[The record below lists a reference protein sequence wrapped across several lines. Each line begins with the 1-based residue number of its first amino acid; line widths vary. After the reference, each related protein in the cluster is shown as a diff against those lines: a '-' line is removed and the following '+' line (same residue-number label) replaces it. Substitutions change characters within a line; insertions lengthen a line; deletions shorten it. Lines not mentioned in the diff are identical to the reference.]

1 MKKAIP
7 FFLSQAITLFG
18 SQIVAFAIVW
28 YITLETSSG
37 FWVAMFSIC
46 SFVPQFFMSFV
57 GGVWADRHSKKTLI
71 IGADALIALLTL
83 GMVVLLPKF
92 NYGTSLRVALLV
104 LVSLR
109 SIAAGRMS
117 SPLIPLN
124 STEYVR
130 TA

>member
-7 FFLSQAITLFG
+7 FFISQAITLFG

-57 GGVWADRHSKKTLI
+57 GGVWADRHSKKMLI
-71 IGADALIALLTL
+71 IGSDALIALLTL
-83 GMVVLLPKF
+83 GMVLLLPKF
-92 NYGTSLRVALLV
+92 DDGTPLRTALLV

-109 SIAAGRMS
+109 SIATGVQ
-117 SPLIPLN
+117 IPAVN
-124 STEYVR
+124 SAIPR
-130 TA
+130 DCQ

>member
-7 FFLSQAITLFG
+7 FFLSQAITIFG

-57 GGVWADRHSKKTLI
+57 GGVWADRYSKKMLI
-71 IGADALIALLTL
+71 IGSDALIRC
-83 GMVVLLPKF
+83 LP
-92 NYGTSLRVALLV
+92 L
-104 LVSLR
+104 
-109 SIAAGRMS
+109 
-117 SPLIPLN
+117 
-124 STEYVR
+124 EWH
-130 TA
+130 